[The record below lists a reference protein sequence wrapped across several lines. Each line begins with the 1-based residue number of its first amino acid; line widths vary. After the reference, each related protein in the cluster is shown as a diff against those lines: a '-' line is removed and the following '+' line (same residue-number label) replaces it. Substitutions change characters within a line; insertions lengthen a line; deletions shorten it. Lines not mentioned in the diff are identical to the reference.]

1 MKYRTAIAVWLAV
14 TATIRFAHAADPRYP
29 DWPCAQ
35 AKVPEISLAAV
46 WAGPP
51 LDDVSGKWKDDDKV
65 SALVAKLAAR
75 RTPLEEAQKA
85 ITEYLNG
92 AADKTGSGKLLF
104 AGLFNS
110 LNAQRSQVLNGLER
124 VTRKQREA
132 ADKIRSDTLALQALQ
147 SETPPDQAKID
158 DLGNQLVWQTR
169 IFEDRQPRHQIRLR
183 GADRDRPASVRPR
196 TNNSAGNRIVAGRM
210 RSGWTVTTD
219 HLIART
225 QAVRVMR
232 ARPFL
237 LCMGLFSIFCVPP

>member
-1 MKYRTAIAVWLAV
+1 VKYRTTIAVGLAV
-14 TATIRFAHAADPRYP
+14 AATISLAHAADPRYP

-51 LDDVSGKWKDDDKV
+51 LNDVSGKWKDDPKV

-85 ITEYLNG
+85 ITEYLSG
-92 AADKTGSGKLLF
+92 AADKTASGKLLF
-104 AGLFNS
+104 AGLFDS

-132 ADKIRSDTLALQALQ
+132 ADKIRTDTLALQALQ

-158 DLGNQLVWQTR
+158 ELGNQLVWQTR
-169 IFEDRQPRHQIRLR
+169 IFEDRRNVIKFVCEVPTAIDQRLFAL
-183 GADRDRPASVRPR
+183 GR
-196 TNNSAGNRIVAGRM
+196 TIQQE
-210 RSGWTVTTD
+210 
-219 HLIART
+219 IE
-225 QAVRVMR
+225 
-232 ARPFL
+232 
-237 LCMGLFSIFCVPP
+237 